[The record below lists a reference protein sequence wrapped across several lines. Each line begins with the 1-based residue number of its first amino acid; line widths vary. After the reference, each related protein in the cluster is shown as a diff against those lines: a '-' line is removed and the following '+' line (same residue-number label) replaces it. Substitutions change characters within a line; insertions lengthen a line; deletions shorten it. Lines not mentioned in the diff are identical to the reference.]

1 MACKSFNIDQL
12 TGKLKEVN
20 PVNFDEVSNK
30 AKNFQID
37 TTFDNALPDIN
48 SKVSNA
54 IENFKNISTGSLPTL
69 NIPDLDPAA
78 FFEKI
83 DNKVDAALTSLK
95 DVRSKLNIENLK
107 GQLNLDSQL
116 DCINADTISTEEVAI
131 TQSGIFENI
140 KGSVGTISNNQ
151 LRDFNLDPSNQ
162 IAAVDNM
169 TVDTIAKAK
178 EAAAKGVTNA
188 KQASNQKISLDK
200 IKGL

>member
-1 MACKSFNIDQL
+1 MPCKSFNIDQL
-12 TGKLKEVN
+12 TGKLKGVN
-20 PVNFDEVSNK
+20 TVNFDGVSNK
-30 AKNFQID
+30 IKNFQID
-37 TTFDNALPDIN
+37 ATFNNALPDIN

-69 NIPDLDPAA
+69 NIPNIDPTA

-83 DNKVDAALTSLK
+83 DSKVDAALISLK
-95 DVRSKLNIENLK
+95 DVRGKLNVENLK
-107 GQLNLDSQL
+107 AQLNLDAQL

-140 KGSVGTISNNQ
+140 KGSVGSISNNQ
-151 LRDFNLDPSNQ
+151 LRDFNLDPNNQ
-162 IAAVDNM
+162 VAVVNNV
-169 TVDTIAKAK
+169 TSDTITKAK

>member
-1 MACKSFNIDQL
+1 MPCKSFNIDQL
-12 TGKLKEVN
+12 TGKLKGVN
-20 PVNFDEVSNK
+20 PVNFDGASTK
-30 AKNFQID
+30 IKSFQID
-37 TTFDNALPDIN
+37 ATFNNALPDIN

-69 NIPDLDPAA
+69 NIPNIDPTA

-83 DNKVDAALTSLK
+83 DSKVDAALISLK
-95 DVRSKLNIENLK
+95 DVRGKLNVENLK
-107 GQLNLDSQL
+107 AQLNLDAQL

-140 KGSVGTISNNQ
+140 KGSVGSISNNQ
-151 LRDFNLDPSNQ
+151 LRDFNLDLNNQ
-162 IAAVDNM
+162 VAVVNNV
-169 TVDTIAKAK
+169 TSDTITKAK

>member
-1 MACKSFNIDQL
+1 MPCKSFNIDQL
-12 TGKLKEVN
+12 TGKLKGVN
-20 PVNFDEVSNK
+20 PVNFDGVSNK
-30 AKNFQID
+30 IKNFQID
-37 TTFDNALPDIN
+37 ATFNNALPDIN

-69 NIPDLDPAA
+69 NIPNIDPTA

-83 DNKVDAALTSLK
+83 DSKVDAALISLK
-95 DVRSKLNIENLK
+95 DVRGKLNVENLK
-107 GQLNLDSQL
+107 AQLNLDAQL

-140 KGSVGTISNNQ
+140 KGSVGSISNNQ
-151 LRDFNLDPSNQ
+151 LRDFNLDPNNQ
-162 IAAVDNM
+162 VAVVNNV
-169 TVDTIAKAK
+169 TSDTITKAK

>member
-1 MACKSFNIDQL
+1 MSCKSFNIDQL
-12 TGKLKEVN
+12 TGKLKGVN
-20 PVNFDEVSNK
+20 PVNFDGVSNK
-30 AKNFQID
+30 IKNFQID
-37 TTFDNALPDIN
+37 ATFNNALPDIN

-69 NIPDLDPAA
+69 NIPNIDPTA

-83 DNKVDAALTSLK
+83 DSKVDAALTSLK

-107 GQLNLDSQL
+107 AQLNLDTQL

-151 LRDFNLDPSNQ
+151 LRDFNLDPNNQ
-162 IAAVDNM
+162 IAAVNNV
-169 TVDTIAKAK
+169 TSDTITKAK

-188 KQASNQKISLDK
+188 KQASNQKVSLDK

>member
-20 PVNFDEVSNK
+20 PVNFDDISNK
-30 AKNFQID
+30 VKNFQID

-140 KGSVGTISNNQ
+140 KGSVGSISNNQ

-162 IAAVDNM
+162 IAAVNNM
-169 TVDTIAKAK
+169 TVDTITKAK

-200 IKGL
+200 IKVL

>member
-1 MACKSFNIDQL
+1 MSCKSFNIDQL
-12 TGKLKEVN
+12 TGKLKGVN
-20 PVNFDEVSNK
+20 PVNFDGVSNK
-30 AKNFQID
+30 IKNFQID
-37 TTFDNALPDIN
+37 ATFNNALSDIN

-69 NIPDLDPAA
+69 NIPNIDPTA

-83 DNKVDAALTSLK
+83 DSKIDAALISLK
-95 DVRSKLNIENLK
+95 DVRGKLNVENLK
-107 GQLNLDSQL
+107 AQLNLDTQL

-162 IAAVDNM
+162 IAAVNSV
-169 TVDTIAKAK
+169 TSDTIAKAK

>member
-1 MACKSFNIDQL
+1 MPCKSFNIDQL
-12 TGKLKEVN
+12 TGKLKGVN
-20 PVNFDEVSNK
+20 PVNFDGASTK
-30 AKNFQID
+30 IKSFQID
-37 TTFDNALPDIN
+37 ATFNNALPDIN

-69 NIPDLDPAA
+69 NIPNIDPTA

-83 DNKVDAALTSLK
+83 DSKVDAALISLK
-95 DVRSKLNIENLK
+95 DVRGKLNVENLK
-107 GQLNLDSQL
+107 AQLNLDAQL

-140 KGSVGTISNNQ
+140 KGSVGSISNNQ

-162 IAAVDNM
+162 VAVVNNV
-169 TVDTIAKAK
+169 TSDTITKAK

>member
-1 MACKSFNIDQL
+1 MSCKSFNIDQL
-12 TGKLKEVN
+12 TGKLKGVN
-20 PVNFDEVSNK
+20 PVNFDGVSNK
-30 AKNFQID
+30 IKNFQID
-37 TTFDNALPDIN
+37 ATFNNALPDIN
-48 SKVSNA
+48 SKISNA

-69 NIPDLDPAA
+69 NIPNIDPTA

-83 DNKVDAALTSLK
+83 DSKVDAALTSLK
-95 DVRSKLNIENLK
+95 DVRGKLNIENLK
-107 GQLNLDSQL
+107 AQLNLNTQL
-116 DCINADTISTEEVAI
+116 DCINTDTISTEEVAI

-162 IAAVDNM
+162 IAAVNNVTSDII
-169 TVDTIAKAK
+169 TKAK

-188 KQASNQKISLDK
+188 KQASNQKVSLDK

>member
-1 MACKSFNIDQL
+1 MPCKSFNIDQL
-12 TGKLKEVN
+12 TGKLKGVT
-20 PVNFDEVSNK
+20 PVNFDGASTK
-30 AKNFQID
+30 IKSFQID
-37 TTFDNALPDIN
+37 ATFNNALPDIN

-69 NIPDLDPAA
+69 NIPNIDPTA

-83 DNKVDAALTSLK
+83 DSKVDAALISLK
-95 DVRSKLNIENLK
+95 DVRGKLNVENLK
-107 GQLNLDSQL
+107 AQLNLDAQL

-140 KGSVGTISNNQ
+140 KGSVGSISNNQ
-151 LRDFNLDPSNQ
+151 LRDFNLDPNNQ
-162 IAAVDNM
+162 VAVVNNV
-169 TVDTIAKAK
+169 TSDTITKAK

>member
-1 MACKSFNIDQL
+1 MPCKSFNIDQL
-12 TGKLKEVN
+12 TGKLKGVN
-20 PVNFDEVSNK
+20 PVNFDGVSNK
-30 AKNFQID
+30 IKNFQID
-37 TTFDNALPDIN
+37 ATFNNALPDIN

-69 NIPDLDPAA
+69 NIPNIDPTA

-83 DNKVDAALTSLK
+83 DSKVDAALISLK
-95 DVRSKLNIENLK
+95 DVRGKLNVENLK
-107 GQLNLDSQL
+107 AQLNLDAQL
-116 DCINADTISTEEVAI
+116 DCINADTISIEEVAI

-140 KGSVGTISNNQ
+140 KGSVGSISNNQ
-151 LRDFNLDPSNQ
+151 LRDFNLDPNNQ
-162 IAAVDNM
+162 VAVVNNV
-169 TVDTIAKAK
+169 TSDTITKAK

>member
-12 TGKLKEVN
+12 AGKLKEVN
-20 PVNFDEVSNK
+20 PVNFDEISDK
-30 AKNFQID
+30 AKKFQID

-69 NIPDLDPAA
+69 NIPDIDPTA

-95 DVRSKLNIENLK
+95 DVRGKLNIENLK

-140 KGSVGTISNNQ
+140 KGSVGSISNNQ

-169 TVDTIAKAK
+169 TVDTITKAK

>member
-20 PVNFDEVSNK
+20 PVNFDDVANK
-30 AKNFQID
+30 VKNFQID

-54 IENFKNISTGSLPTL
+54 IENFKNISTGSLPAL

-83 DNKVDAALTSLK
+83 DNKIDAALTSFN
-95 DVRSKLNIENLK
+95 DVRNKLNIDNLK
-107 GQLNLDSQL
+107 AQLNLDSQL
-116 DCINADTISTEEVAI
+116 DCINADTVSTQEVAI

-140 KGSVGTISNNQ
+140 KGSVGSISNNQ
-151 LRDFNLDPSNQ
+151 LRDFNLDPGNQ
-162 IAAVDNM
+162 IAAVNNM
-169 TVDTIAKAK
+169 TVDTITKAK

-188 KQASNQKISLDK
+188 EQASNQKNSLDK

>member
-20 PVNFDEVSNK
+20 PVNFDDISNK
-30 AKNFQID
+30 VKNFQID

-140 KGSVGTISNNQ
+140 KGSVGSISNNQ

-162 IAAVDNM
+162 IAAVNNM
-169 TVDTIAKAK
+169 TVDTITKAK
-178 EAAAKGVTNA
+178 EAVAKGVTNA

-200 IKGL
+200 IKVL

>member
-20 PVNFDEVSNK
+20 PVNFDDVSNK
-30 AKNFQID
+30 VKNFQID
-37 TTFDNALPDIN
+37 TTFDNALSDIN

-69 NIPDLDPAA
+69 NIPNLDPAA

-140 KGSVGTISNNQ
+140 KGSVGSISNNQ

-169 TVDTIAKAK
+169 TVDTITKAK
-178 EAAAKGVTNA
+178 EAAAKGVTNT

>member
-1 MACKSFNIDQL
+1 MPCKSFNIDQL
-12 TGKLKEVN
+12 TGKLKGVN
-20 PVNFDEVSNK
+20 PVNFDGASTK
-30 AKNFQID
+30 IKSFQID
-37 TTFDNALPDIN
+37 ATFNNALPDIN

-69 NIPDLDPAA
+69 NIPNIDPTA

-83 DNKVDAALTSLK
+83 DSKVDAALISLK
-95 DVRSKLNIENLK
+95 DVRGKLNVENLK
-107 GQLNLDSQL
+107 AQLNLDAQL

-140 KGSVGTISNNQ
+140 KGSVGSISNNQ
-151 LRDFNLDPSNQ
+151 LRDFNLDPNNQ
-162 IAAVDNM
+162 VAVVNN
-169 TVDTIAKAK
+169 VISDTITKAK

>member
-140 KGSVGTISNNQ
+140 KGSVGSISNNQ

-169 TVDTIAKAK
+169 TVDTITKAK

-188 KQASNQKISLDK
+188 GQASNQKISLDK

>member
-116 DCINADTISTEEVAI
+116 DCINVDTISTEEVAI

-140 KGSVGTISNNQ
+140 KGSVGSISNNQ

-169 TVDTIAKAK
+169 TVDTITKAK

-188 KQASNQKISLDK
+188 KQASNQKISLDR

>member
-140 KGSVGTISNNQ
+140 KGSVGSISNNQ

-169 TVDTIAKAK
+169 TVDTITKAK

-188 KQASNQKISLDK
+188 KQASNQKISLDR

>member
-30 AKNFQID
+30 VKNFQID
-37 TTFDNALPDIN
+37 TTFNNALPDIN

>member
-1 MACKSFNIDQL
+1 MPCKSFNIDQL
-12 TGKLKEVN
+12 TGKLKGVN
-20 PVNFDEVSNK
+20 PVNFDGASTK
-30 AKNFQID
+30 IKSFQID
-37 TTFDNALPDIN
+37 ATFNNALPDIN

-69 NIPDLDPAA
+69 NIPNIDPTA

-83 DNKVDAALTSLK
+83 DSKVDAALISLK
-95 DVRSKLNIENLK
+95 DVRGKLNVENLK
-107 GQLNLDSQL
+107 AQLNLDAQL

-140 KGSVGTISNNQ
+140 KGSVGSISNNQ
-151 LRDFNLDPSNQ
+151 LRDFNLDPNNQ
-162 IAAVDNM
+162 VAVVNNV
-169 TVDTIAKAK
+169 TSDTITKAK

>member
-83 DNKVDAALTSLK
+83 DNKVDAVLTSLK

>member
-1 MACKSFNIDQL
+1 MSCKSFNIDQL
-12 TGKLKEVN
+12 TGKLKGVN
-20 PVNFDEVSNK
+20 PVNFDGVSNK
-30 AKNFQID
+30 IKNFQID
-37 TTFDNALPDIN
+37 ATFNNALSDIN

-69 NIPDLDPAA
+69 NIPNIDPTA

-83 DNKVDAALTSLK
+83 DSKVDAALTSLK

-107 GQLNLDSQL
+107 AQLNLDTQL

-151 LRDFNLDPSNQ
+151 LRDFNLDPNNQ
-162 IAAVDNM
+162 IAAVNNV
-169 TVDTIAKAK
+169 TSDTITKAK

-188 KQASNQKISLDK
+188 KQASNQKVSLDK